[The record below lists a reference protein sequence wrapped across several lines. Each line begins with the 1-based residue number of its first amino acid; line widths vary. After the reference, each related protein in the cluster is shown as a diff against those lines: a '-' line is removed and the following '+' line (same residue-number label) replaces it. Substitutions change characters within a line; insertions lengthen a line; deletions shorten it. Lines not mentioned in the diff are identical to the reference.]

1 MQVPEKKLL
10 ERVKNS
16 NKTAFKDLYYRHQ
29 PILFRYVVYRVRE
42 RDLAEDIVQE
52 TFVRIWNNRSRLDS
66 SKSFFSLI
74 AKVSNNLCYD
84 HFRHQKVKIQHQD
97 RIPGIYKKNKK
108 NPETEHE
115 LSDLKEAI
123 WSTVNNY
130 LPDKCLEIFL
140 LSRNE
145 GKTNQ
150 EIADLLNISK
160 RTVENQLYRALKI
173 LRKILK
179 NYL

>member
-10 ERVKNS
+10 ERVKNY
-16 NKTAFKDLYYRHQ
+16 NKTSFKDLYYRHQ

-42 RDLAEDIVQE
+42 REIAEDIVQE

-84 HFRHQKVKIQHQD
+84 HFRHQKVKLQHQD
-97 RIPGIYKKNKK
+97 KIPGTHKKNKI

-115 LSDLKEAI
+115 LSEFKEEI
-123 WSTVNNY
+123 WSAVNDH

>member
-1 MQVPEKKLL
+1 MEIAEQELL
-10 ERVKNS
+10 EGVKNS
-16 NKTAFKDLYYRHQ
+16 DKSAFKEIYYKHQ
-29 PILFRYVVYRVRE
+29 PILFRYVVYRVRNRE
-42 RDLAEDIVQE
+42 VAEDITQE
-52 TFVRIWNNRSRLDS
+52 TFVRIWNNRSQLDP

-97 RIPGIYKKNKK
+97 KLPGMYKKNKK
-108 NPETEHE
+108 TPETEHE
-115 LSDLKEAI
+115 LSELKEAI
-123 WSTVNNY
+123 WNAVNEH
-130 LPDKCLEIFL
+130 LPDKCREIFL

-145 GKTNQ
+145 KKTNQ
-150 EIADLLNISK
+150 EIAELLNLSK

-179 NYL
+179 NYI

>member
-1 MQVPEKKLL
+1 MEIAEQELL
-10 ERVKNS
+10 EGVKNS
-16 NKTAFKDLYYRHQ
+16 DKTAFKKIYYKHQ
-29 PILFRYVVYRVRE
+29 PILFRYVVYRVQNRE
-42 RDLAEDIVQE
+42 IAEDITQE
-52 TFVRIWNNRSRLDS
+52 TFVRIWNNRSRLDP

-84 HFRHQKVKIQHQD
+84 HFRHQKVKIQHQNKL
-97 RIPGIYKKNKK
+97 PEMYKK

-115 LSDLKEAI
+115 LSELKEAI
-123 WSTVNNY
+123 WNAVNEH
-130 LPDKCLEIFL
+130 LPDKCREIFL

-145 GKTNQ
+145 KKTNQ
-150 EIADLLNISK
+150 EVSELLNLSK

-179 NYL
+179 NYM